1 MIEETKTCC
10 NKTGENEEFCNHGD
24 WSSWRYKLF
33 LNRCFEATA
42 NASMVCSSLYSVPSS
57 KAGVVSFYMQEKS
70 TNKRLVWHCV
80 SVDAYVGK
88 TLHCTYSQFI
98 RKRLLSLL
106 PGSL

>member
-42 NASMVCSSLYSVPSS
+42 NASMVCSSLYSVPSC
-57 KAGVVSFYMQEKS
+57 KAGVVSFYEGKS
-70 TNKRLVWHCV
+70 TNKLLAWHYL
-80 SVDAYVGK
+80 SANLYVGK
-88 TLHCTYSQFI
+88 TLHYTYSQFI
-98 RKRLLSLL
+98 RKRLLSVL